1 MGGELYVPDGLVLQ
15 MLTLLKTV
23 FLPTEDLPRSS
34 TGWKKR
40 SAAGRK
46 TQGKNV
52 GIRGFLGWG

>member
-1 MGGELYVPDGLVLQ
+1 MYVPDGLVLQ

-34 TGWKKR
+34 TGWEKR